1 MFSIA
6 VDNNYLQESPCKKI
20 KKLQADNI
28 KIRFLTKEEQKLLFK
43 EIKGEY
49 KFLKPI
55 VVMALQTGMR
65 KGEIL
70 ALEWRCVD
78 LQTGY
83 IEILNS
89 KTGKSRKIPIS
100 EKLKKELYLLDKETE
115 FVFTN
120 PNTKKPYWD
129 IKREFKQIVDLAKI
143 KNFTFHDLRHT
154 AATRMVEN
162 NVDLVV
168 VQEILGHEHI
178 QTTMRYAHPVPE
190 RKKRAI
196 EILNKY

>member
-1 MFSIA
+1 
-6 VDNNYLQESPCKKI
+6 
-20 KKLQADNI
+20 
-28 KIRFLTKEEQKLLFK
+28 
-43 EIKGEY
+43 
-49 KFLKPI
+49 
-55 VVMALQTGMR
+55 MALQTGMR

-70 ALEWRCVD
+70 TLEWRCVD
-78 LQTGY
+78 FKKGY

-89 KTGKSRKIPIS
+89 KTGKSRKIPMS
-100 EKLKKELYLLDKETE
+100 EKLKKELLLLNQETE

-120 PNTKKPYWD
+120 FNTKKHYWD
-129 IKREFKQIVDLAKI
+129 IKREFKQIIDLAEI